1 MLEKLLAG
9 GGLTAALA
17 ASACC
22 VLPLGLGAIGVSSAW
37 TSGLVAFAPYQTFF
51 RLLAIL
57 LLGAAFWF
65 VYGRPRAGGTGTE
78 CEPALSRP
86 RPITKA
92 ALWLGALITGLVLS
106 AGWWQQFV

>member
-9 GGLTAALA
+9 GGLAAALA
-17 ASACC
+17 ASTCC

-37 TSGLVAFAPYQTFF
+37 TSGLAAFAPYQTFF

-57 LLGAAFWF
+57 LLGTAFWL
-65 VYGRPRAGGTGTE
+65 VYGRSRAGGTGTE
-78 CEPALSRP
+78 CEPAPS